1 MGGTCSPEL
10 LQEAKEI
17 WDDLLA
23 NGIAVTADYLP
34 SSMNIQADWQ
44 SRNHRDLSDCK
55 LNKKHLLR
63 L

>member
-34 SSMNIQADWQ
+34 SSMNIQAD
-44 SRNHRDLSDCK
+44 
-55 LNKKHLLR
+55 
-63 L
+63 